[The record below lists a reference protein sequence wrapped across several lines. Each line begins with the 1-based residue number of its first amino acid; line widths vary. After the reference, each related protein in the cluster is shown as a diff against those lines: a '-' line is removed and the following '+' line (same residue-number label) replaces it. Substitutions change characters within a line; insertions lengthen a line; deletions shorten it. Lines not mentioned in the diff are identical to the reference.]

1 MSNFWGGGGGD
12 VSSSNEGGEI
22 SPTFDST
29 CNDGGYDGNTDTTD
43 CIVSKGPA
51 STQVS
56 VSHKGKM
63 RLIRAGS
70 CMSKSFWARLSAME
84 IEFLSLY
91 YAIMNCDFYLR
102 GAPFVKCYM
111 DSSPAGSIFK
121 KPLAELSKRILRMRL
136 ELLDFRLRIIYIPGK

>member
-1 MSNFWGGGGGD
+1 MIQISKFWGGGGGD
-12 VSSSNEGGEI
+12 VSSFTEGGEM
-22 SPTFDST
+22 SPTFDLT
-29 CNDGGYDGNTDTTD
+29 CNDGGHDGDTNTTD

-91 YAIMNCDFYLR
+91 YA
-102 GAPFVKCYM
+102 V
-111 DSSPAGSIFK
+111 
-121 KPLAELSKRILRMRL
+121 
-136 ELLDFRLRIIYIPGK
+136 